1 MKWRERWA
9 SLLLL
14 IGVGL
19 WLVALILI
27 IPRRRRRRR
36 LRSLFN
42 PTLWKLAGILAL
54 IGGIFVF
61 VGLIA
66 TAVIYLTRRWG
77 LRRIYPGAT
86 VIACF
91 CTNRQ
96 GEMFVYPMG
105 CAPSEL
111 CYYVRLRLPDGESEE
126 FECTFALFQRLREG
140 MQGTA
145 VCQGNCLL
153 AFYPSS
159 GSTQR

>member
-54 IGGIFVF
+54 IGGIFVL

-77 LRRIYPGAT
+77 YDAFTPVQQLSPA
-86 VIACF
+86 F
-91 CTNRQ
+91 
-96 GEMFVYPMG
+96 
-105 CAPSEL
+105 APIG
-111 CYYVRLRLPDGESEE
+111 RAR
-126 FECTFALFQRLREG
+126 
-140 MQGTA
+140 
-145 VCQGNCLL
+145 
-153 AFYPSS
+153 
-159 GSTQR
+159 